1 MLTCLCPIAVVHIK
15 VHNHHLQ
22 GRLFVTCVLTVLQ
35 GRPLHQMY
43 QIDCDTAGVL
53 HKSPYLR
60 GNYLPASIAVVYCHI
75 TGSCHES
82 AAEAGPALPA
92 GQHPQH
98 KGLRRHSLEGH
109 LSKAISLLG
118 IARSNGHIVEE
129 AEAHGRLL
137 CRVVPRRPDD
147 CKALGM

>member
-109 LSKAISLLG
+109 LSKAISLLHNSSLL
-118 IARSNGHIVEE
+118 RVHL
-129 AEAHGRLL
+129 RLL
-137 CRVVPRRPDD
+137 LHKVSSLPMHLEAVWRRWDM
-147 CKALGM
+147 LVR